1 MKILHG
7 VIFKTFV
14 WNFFLLKNVLM
25 VGKLM
30 NFYKY

>member
-14 WNFFLLKNVLM
+14 WNFFLLKKYVN
-25 VGKLM
+25 GKLM